1 MGLSVITGTKPTKIN
16 TVFEKKDTNI
26 QTVEFM
32 SKKKDIR
39 GYVTLTQEKLQGI
52 RADLVKLDDN

>member
-1 MGLSVITGTKPTKIN
+1 MRNWLPII
-16 TVFEKKDTNI
+16 I
-26 QTVEFM
+26 QTLEPM
-32 SKKKDIR
+32 GKKKDIR

>member
-16 TVFEKKDTNI
+16 TFFEKKDTNI

-39 GYVTLTQEKLQGI
+39 GYVRLTLDTPPGKELI
-52 RADLVKLDDN
+52 